1 MKGRVQYPW
10 HECTWG
16 MVQVPRR
23 TTHHRSLSTPVLAG
37 TPPEPLPVVCATMS
51 IESRYGPK
59 LIGLDE
65 HHSCCRRNSSGTRTS
80 GACSSST
87 SSQNTRGN
95 RFAMLVAASR
105 IGHALADVQPQA
117 PAVAA
122 TRVGCGALML
132 DMHSSDDSMESFT
145 TRDFLGG
152 TVHNSGNSGSS
163 TENFTT
169 QGFLGS
175 TTARGLG
182 RPYYTDGGTSR
193 TEPSRCL
200 DYTYSGGSDIELH
213 AFIDEMNAEHVDELR
228 QIALVQSTAD
238 GVDWSVE
245 QLSAAKLVQ
254 ADNKGV
260 IIQEIL
266 CSSTDQRCIAVDSAC
281 ITRRTRARSY
291 DVLH

>member
-1 MKGRVQYPW
+1 
-10 HECTWG
+10 
-16 MVQVPRR
+16 
-23 TTHHRSLSTPVLAG
+23 
-37 TPPEPLPVVCATMS
+37 
-51 IESRYGPK
+51 
-59 LIGLDE
+59 
-65 HHSCCRRNSSGTRTS
+65 
-80 GACSSST
+80 
-87 SSQNTRGN
+87 
-95 RFAMLVAASR
+95 
-105 IGHALADVQPQA
+105 
-117 PAVAA
+117 
-122 TRVGCGALML
+122 ML

-152 TVHNSGNSGSS
+152 TAHNSGNSGSS
-163 TENFTT
+163 MEKFTT

-193 TEPSRCL
+193 TEPPRCL

-213 AFIDEMNAEHVDELR
+213 AFIDEMNAEHMDELR

-291 DVLH
+291 DFLHRLSVLMQPATDGICHIQPPTHGLYNFQLMLSRRSTHSLAERQLHHQVAGDASGVFGDFS